1 MIPQIDEEHIG
12 MFPLP
17 VDPAGNADRL
27 ANFGS
32 AQLGA
37 CVRAIGV
44 HITHFWIGAKSLRP
58 KGPNHAVCQARR
70 LRYGGWMDILPLI
83 TESKPLAA
91 LCKRLAKSNFVAVDT
106 EFMRESTYWPDLC
119 LIQIADEKE
128 AAAIDPKADGLDMT
142 PLLDLLTN
150 NEDVLKVFHAGGQD
164 VEIIYNLT
172 GRTPH
177 PIFDTQI
184 AAMALGQG
192 EQIGYQSLV
201 ESWVGVH
208 LDKGA
213 RFTDWGR
220 RPLDKRQIDYAIGD
234 VTYLAEIF
242 PKMLAKLVKTGRGDW
257 LDDEMERLAD
267 PENYA
272 NDPDQAWLRV
282 RISSR
287 KPEVLG
293 RLRALGSWREKE
305 ARGKNIPRGRIA
317 KDETLADLASHPP
330 KCQAD
335 IAKVR
340 GLAPSWATNDIGARL
355 LAAIDSAAPIDPDDM
370 PARSDRKP
378 GLTKDG
384 ALVADLLKLLLKIRA
399 KEIDVA
405 ARLLARSDELEA
417 IAAGARSGLP
427 VLDGWRFEQF
437 GKDALE
443 LVEGR
448 LGFAVK
454 DGKLHMART

>member
-1 MIPQIDEEHIG
+1 
-12 MFPLP
+12 
-17 VDPAGNADRL
+17 
-27 ANFGS
+27 
-32 AQLGA
+32 
-37 CVRAIGV
+37 
-44 HITHFWIGAKSLRP
+44 
-58 KGPNHAVCQARR
+58 
-70 LRYGGWMDILPLI
+70 MDILPLI

-91 LCKRLAKSNFVAVDT
+91 LCKRLAKSDFVAVDT

-119 LIQIADEKE
+119 LIQIANDKE

-172 GRTPH
+172 ARTPH

-192 EQIGYQSLV
+192 EQIGYQALV

-220 RPLDKRQIDYAIGD
+220 RPLDDRQIDYAIGD
-234 VTYLAEIF
+234 VTHLAVIF
-242 PKMLAKLVKTGRGDW
+242 PKMLAKLIKTGRGDW
-257 LDDEMERLAD
+257 LNEEMERLAD
-267 PENYA
+267 PANYA
-272 NDPDQAWLRV
+272 NDPELAWNRV
-282 RISSR
+282 KMSSR
-287 KPEVLG
+287 RPEALG
-293 RLRALGSWREKE
+293 RLRAIAGWREKE

-317 KDETLADLASHPP
+317 KDETLADMAAHPP
-330 KCQAD
+330 KSQGD
-335 IAKVR
+335 LAKVR
-340 GLAPSWATNDIGARL
+340 GLSTGWATNDIGMRL
-355 LAAIDSAAPIDPDDM
+355 MAAIEGAAPLSDDEL
-370 PARSDRKP
+370 PARGERTP
-378 GLTKDG
+378 GLTKDA

-399 KEIDVA
+399 KEISVA
-405 ARLLARSDELEA
+405 PRLLSRSDDLEA
-417 IAAGARSGLP
+417 LAAGQREGLA
-427 VLDGWRFEQF
+427 VLSSWRFEQF
-437 GKDALE
+437 GRDALE

-454 DGKLHMART
+454 DGKLHMARTE